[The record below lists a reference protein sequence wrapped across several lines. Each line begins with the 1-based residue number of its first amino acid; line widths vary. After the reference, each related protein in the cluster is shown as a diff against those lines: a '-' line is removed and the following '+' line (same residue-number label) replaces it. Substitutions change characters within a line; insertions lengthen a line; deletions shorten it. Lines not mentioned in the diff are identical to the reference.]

1 MVRLVVVV
9 VVVVIHEQTT
19 FLPSLSLS
27 LSLYPRSIFHIH
39 SSVKE
44 KKIIFSWSCGVGSCL
59 IFFFFFIFSSSCDG
73 GGGGSSGGEG
83 DVTHKSPSIHT

>member
-9 VVVVIHEQTT
+9 VVGFIHEPTT
-19 FLPSLSLS
+19 FPSLSLPLP
-27 LSLYPRSIFHIH
+27 LSIPRSIFHIH
-39 SSVKE
+39 SSFKG
-44 KKIIFSWSCGVGSCL
+44 KKLSSLGLVGVGSCL
-59 IFFFFFIFSSSCDG
+59 IFFFFIIFSSSCDG